1 MIRLVAPWMALLAC
15 GIVFATEPDSPAE
28 PVVPVP
34 PPTVPEEV
42 VDPEVPPSGGSSE
55 QAPRSADEV
64 VEANETEAVPADPQ
78 GVPTDAADAAP
89 PEEPSDASAAPQA
102 HPRDDGTR
110 VAVLG
115 YHDFSE
121 TLPETEMRLRTSKFR
136 KQMET
141 IRLLGLTVVS
151 MEDFSSWKRGEKDI
165 PKKSVVL
172 TFDDGWKSVYTDAVP
187 VLREFG
193 YPYTIYLYRNYVDG
207 GGKAMTSEMIR
218 ELVRDGAVIGSHS
231 TSHPYPA
238 TVRKQQAQGPE
249 VYDAFLRKEM
259 ADSKAFLESRF
270 GVTVATYAYP
280 GGFSTPEMPLLGREL
295 GYHHFFTVLPGKI
308 TRATPDDALPRY
320 VILGTHDSIF
330 ENATTFRDSDEDA
343 PPVPAGAIAGMIQTL
358 PHAVSP
364 EPGALVNDRRP
375 EIRIDVSKVPD
386 LDPATLVM
394 HVSGFGEV
402 PATLDRASG
411 TFAWKVNRRLRHPTC
426 QVSVSWRNTSGV
438 AAAPLRW
445 AFRIDRDAAYLAD

>member
-1 MIRLVAPWMALLAC
+1 MALLAC
-15 GIVFATEPDSPAE
+15 GIVFATEPESPA
-28 PVVPVP
+28 VPAVP

-42 VDPEVPPSGGSSE
+42 ADPEVPRGDVSPE
-55 QAPRSADEV
+55 QAPRPADEV
-64 VEANETEAVPADPQ
+64 VEANETDAVPTDPQ
-78 GVPTDAADAAP
+78 GVTNDAADAAP
-89 PEEPSDASAAPQA
+89 PEEPSDASTAPQA

-110 VAVLG
+110 VSVLG

-141 IRLLGLTVVS
+141 IRLLGLSVVS

-165 PKKSVVL
+165 PEKSVVL

-207 GGKAMTSEMIR
+207 GGKALTSEMIR

-249 VYDAFLRKEM
+249 VFDAFLRKEM

-295 GYHHFFTVLPGKI
+295 GYRHFFTVLPGKV

-320 VILGTHDSIF
+320 VILGTNDSIF
-330 ENATTFRDSDEDA
+330 ENATTFRDSDDDA

-375 EIRIDVSKVPD
+375 EIRVDVSRVPD

-402 PATLDRASG
+402 PATLDRVSG

>member
-1 MIRLVAPWMALLAC
+1 MIRSFAPLFVSLIC
-15 GIVFATEPDSPAE
+15 GIAVAAE
-28 PVVPVP
+28 P
-34 PPTVPEEV
+34 T
-42 VDPEVPPSGGSSE
+42 D
-55 QAPRSADEV
+55 SAM
-64 VEANETEAVPADPQ
+64 PADPVAPMQ
-78 GVPTDAADAAP
+78 EEAADPPSAPETEPPQASDVSPSRESDAEPPEESQSDIAP
-89 PEEPSDASAAPQA
+89 PEEPVQAESSAPSLPA
-102 HPRDDGTR
+102 DDGTR

-121 TLPETEMRLRTSKFR
+121 TLSETEMRLRTSKFR

-151 MEDFSSWKRGEKDI
+151 MEDFSAWKRGEKEI

-172 TFDDGWKSVYTDAVP
+172 TFDDGWKSVFTDAVP

-218 ELVRDGAVIGSHS
+218 ELVRDGGTIGSHS

-238 TVRKQQAQGPE
+238 TVRKHQAQGAE
-249 VYDAFLRKEM
+249 AYDAFLRKEM

-270 GVTVATYAYP
+270 GTVVTTYAYP
-280 GGFSTPEMPLLGREL
+280 GGFSTPEMAVLGREL
-295 GYHHFFTVLPGKI
+295 GYRHFFTVLPGKI
-308 TRATPDDALPRY
+308 TRTTPDDALPRY

-330 ENATTFRDSDEDA
+330 ENATTFRDKDEDA
-343 PPVPAGAIAGMIQTL
+343 PPTPVGAIAGMIQTL
-358 PHAVSP
+358 PHPVSP
-364 EPGALVNDRRP
+364 EPGALVNDRLP
-375 EIRIDVSKVPD
+375 EIRVDLSKVTD

-402 PATLDRASG
+402 PARYEAATSS
-411 TFAWKVNRRLRHPTC
+411 FAWKVNRKLRHPTC
-426 QVSVSWRNTSGV
+426 QVSVSWRNAS
-438 AAAPLRW
+438 AAPVAPLRW
-445 AFRIDRDAAYLAD
+445 AFRIDRDAAYLAN